1 MKIDC
6 LLCLFITNKLF
17 PKEAPMKG
25 LTDKQQE
32 ILDFISEFTRQ
43 EGMAPTIYEISTH
56 FDIKSATAF
65 AHVRSLQRK
74 GYVNRSSK
82 ARSLTLLNTD
92 RPKHFSLSLSI
103 PILGRISAGVP
114 LLAEEN
120 IERKVTLDPNLL
132 PKGVGGHKL
141 FGLMVHGESMRDLGI
156 LDGDIVIAKQTNEAS
171 IGDIVI
177 AMVDGGETTVKSLYL
192 TEGQWELRPANKDFK
207 SRFYPLDKLSIQGVV
222 VALQITY

>member
-1 MKIDC
+1 
-6 LLCLFITNKLF
+6 
-17 PKEAPMKG
+17 MKG

-32 ILDFISEFTRQ
+32 ILDFISDFTRQ
-43 EGMAPTIYEISTH
+43 EGMAPTIYEISSH

-92 RPKHFSLSLSI
+92 RPKHLSLSLSI
-103 PILGRISAGVP
+103 PILGRISAGAP

-120 IERKVTLDPNLL
+120 IERKVTMDPSCL
-132 PKGVGGHKL
+132 PKGV
-141 FGLMVHGESMRDLGI
+141 GESMRDLGI

-177 AMVDGGETTVKSLYL
+177 ALVDGGETTVKSLYI
-192 TEGQWELRPANKDFK
+192 TDGQWELRPANKDFK

-222 VALQITY
+222 VALQRTY

>member
-1 MKIDC
+1 
-6 LLCLFITNKLF
+6 
-17 PKEAPMKG
+17 MKG

-92 RPKHFSLSLSI
+92 RPKHLSPS
-103 PILGRISAGVP
+103 
-114 LLAEEN
+114 
-120 IERKVTLDPNLL
+120 
-132 PKGVGGHKL
+132 
-141 FGLMVHGESMRDLGI
+141 
-156 LDGDIVIAKQTNEAS
+156 
-171 IGDIVI
+171 
-177 AMVDGGETTVKSLYL
+177 
-192 TEGQWELRPANKDFK
+192 
-207 SRFYPLDKLSIQGVV
+207 SRRRTSNGK
-222 VALQITY
+222 

>member
-1 MKIDC
+1 
-6 LLCLFITNKLF
+6 
-17 PKEAPMKG
+17 MKG

-120 IERKVTLDPNLL
+120 VERKVTLDPNLL

-177 AMVDGGETTVKSLYL
+177 AMVDGGETGAPPRQQGLQVPFLSA
-192 TEGQWELRPANKDFK
+192 GQALHPRRRRRPAENI
-207 SRFYPLDKLSIQGVV
+207 LSYFQQRYL
-222 VALQITY
+222 A

>member
-1 MKIDC
+1 
-6 LLCLFITNKLF
+6 
-17 PKEAPMKG
+17 MKG

-120 IERKVTLDPNLL
+120 VERKVTLDPNLL

-156 LDGDIVIAKQTNEAS
+156 LDGDIVIA
-171 IGDIVI
+171 
-177 AMVDGGETTVKSLYL
+177 MVDGGETTVKSLYI
-192 TEGQWELRPANKDFK
+192 TDGQWELRPANKDFK

-222 VALQITY
+222 VALQRTY